1 LLIVFGVQLITMGLL
16 GELVVRTYH
25 EAQNKPTYVLRD
37 RLGTRVP
44 RKARRVDVVPVPEKP
59 V

>member
-1 LLIVFGVQLITMGLL
+1 MGLL